1 MSQTVTLSRRRIKVR
16 GGSLGAFLCWAVVFA
31 DIGTSVYYVPG
42 ILYGPFRSRS
52 ALFVLMT
59 LFVFILL
66 CVKYAEVTWRY
77 PEGGGVV
84 NVSSQALHP
93 FAGLLGGLMILVD
106 YFLTA
111 ALSALSGVLYL
122 AVVMP
127 FLKDVALQ
135 ATVGALIAL
144 GILNLLGIKESA
156 RATAI
161 VACFAGGGQIVVV
174 LATAIFLG
182 PAGVLHSFSSITH
195 GPPLTPILL
204 LTGYGA
210 AFLAFSGLESVAQL
224 APAMREPRKRVAFR
238 AMTAVVLTM
247 AITSPLLTLWST
259 TLLSANADPNQFISL
274 LGGFALGRA
283 FEIEVAISGALLLVF
298 ASNTAII
305 GSYHVF
311 LALARMGFL
320 PQVIETR
327 NRWRDTPHWAI
338 LTVVAIPVLVLILAQ
353 GSVSLLG
360 DLYAFGLLG
369 AFSLTC
375 LALDIVRWQERHPGG
390 KPQSGTDGVPS
401 EAKDGEATPVG
412 PITFALGILTTI
424 LVVLAWCTNLVAKPL
439 ATEFG
444 GGVSVIGMVIAL
456 TTYAV
461 QRRQG
466 RTLIFP
472 TVLRA
477 DPPVVPPAWRAA
489 ARDHG
494 AVLVLLPPGNDA
506 LGAVLHALEQ
516 AARHRPVV
524 FVYRGQPVVR
534 APGRMFEVVDPY
546 LEDRPAQ
553 AAFTKAE
560 ALARRLQLQRR
571 FVYIPSTVGIQGV
584 REVWLAVQPEETV
597 LGPNSADALTGIPV
611 DYIRREGAGP
621 TAVRHYL
628 KRWPVA

>member
-1 MSQTVTLSRRRIKVR
+1 MSHSVPSIRRRIKVR

-42 ILYGPFRSRS
+42 ILYGPFRSRA

-59 LFVFILL
+59 LFVFVLL

-144 GILNLLGIKESA
+144 CVLNLLGIKESA

-161 VACFAGGGQIVVV
+161 VACLAGGGQLAVV
-174 LATAIFLG
+174 LATAVFLG
-182 PAGVLHSFSSITH
+182 PAGVLRSFSAITQ

-224 APAMREPRKRVAFR
+224 APAMREPRKKVAFR
-238 AMTAVVLTM
+238 AMTAVVVTM

-259 TLLSANADPNQFISL
+259 TLLSGNVDPNQFVSL
-274 LGGFALGRA
+274 LGARVAGHLVGDY
-283 FEIEVAISGALLLVF
+283 VAISGSLLLVF

-305 GSYHVF
+305 GAYHVF
-311 LALARMGFL
+311 IALARMGFL
-320 PQVIETR
+320 PRALERR
-327 NRWRDTPHWAI
+327 NKWRVTPHWSIIVAVAMP
-338 LTVVAIPVLVLILAQ
+338 VVITIGAQ
-353 GSVSLLG
+353 AQVTLLG

-369 AFSLTC
+369 TFVLTC
-375 LALDIVRWQERHPGG
+375 ISLDVVRWRERPAWTAGAAAIFVI
-390 KPQSGTDGVPS
+390 GV
-401 EAKDGEATPVG
+401 V
-412 PITFALGILTTI
+412 TTI
-424 LVVLAWCTNLVAKPL
+424 LVVVAWAINLIYKPL

-444 GGVSVIGMVIAL
+444 GGLTVVGLVIGLMTYRYYRSRRPSVFPVPFRPQRAAESIATALGNRPSAGEVLVILPHDQLAAEAVIAAA
-456 TTYAV
+456 TH
-461 QRRQG
+461 
-466 RTLIFP
+466 
-472 TVLRA
+472 
-477 DPPVVPPAWRAA
+477 AA
-489 ARDHG
+489 AGRG
-494 AVLVLLPPGNDA
+494 AVFL
-506 LGAVLHALEQ
+506 
-516 AARHRPVV
+516 
-524 FVYRGQPVVR
+524 YRGDRYPNQHHELL
-534 APGRMFEVVDPY
+534 EVADPY
-546 LEDRPAQ
+546 LRDFSAHD
-553 AAFTKAE
+553 AFARAE
-560 ALARRLQLQRR
+560 MLARGHVRNRR
-571 FVYIPSTVGIQGV
+571 YVYMPGSLPREMVG
-584 REVWLAVQPEETV
+584 EVWRTVAPKETLVTVEDQGMLPPMAVDRVRRHTTDGITV
-597 LGPNSADALTGIPV
+597 LHMYTSK
-611 DYIRREGAGP
+611 IRPGREPEAV
-621 TAVRHYL
+621 TA
-628 KRWPVA
+628 

>member
-1 MSQTVTLSRRRIKVR
+1 LSQAGAPTRRRVKVR
-16 GGSLGAFLCWAVVFA
+16 GGSLGPFLCWAVVFA

-42 ILYGPFRSRS
+42 ILYGPFRSRA

-59 LFVFILL
+59 LFVFVLL

-122 AVVMP
+122 AVVIP
-127 FLKDVALQ
+127 TLNNVALE
-135 ATVGALIAL
+135 ATVGALLAL

-161 VACFAGGGQIVVV
+161 VACLAGGGQLAVV

-182 PAGVLHSFSSITH
+182 PAGVLHSFSAITH

-259 TLLSANADPNQFISL
+259 TLLDPHADPNQFVSL
-274 LGGFALGRA
+274 LGAHAAGRLVGDY
-283 FEIEVAISGALLLVF
+283 VAVSGSLLLVF

-305 GSYHVF
+305 GAYHVF
-311 LALARMGFL
+311 IALARMGFL
-320 PQVIETR
+320 PRALERR
-327 NRWRDTPHWAI
+327 NRWRVTPHWS
-338 LTVVAIPVLVLILAQ
+338 ILAAVSMPVVITIAAR
-353 GSVSLLG
+353 GSVPLLG

-369 AFSLTC
+369 TFVLTC
-375 LALDIVRWQERHPGG
+375 VSLDVVRWRERPAWTAGA
-390 KPQSGTDGVPS
+390 TAIFVIGV
-401 EAKDGEATPVG
+401 
-412 PITFALGILTTI
+412 LTTI
-424 LVVLAWCTNLVAKPL
+424 LVVVAWSVNLVQKPL

-444 GGVSVIGMVIAL
+444 GGL
-456 TTYAV
+456 
-461 QRRQG
+461 
-466 RTLIFP
+466 
-472 TVLRA
+472 TVLGLIAGLLTYRYYRSRR
-477 DPPVVPPAWRAA
+477 PSVFPVSFRPQRAA
-489 ARDHG
+489 ESIATALGHRPSAGEVLVILPHDQLAAEAMMAAATHAAAGRG
-494 AVLVLLPPGNDA
+494 AVFL
-506 LGAVLHALEQ
+506 
-516 AARHRPVV
+516 
-524 FVYRGQPVVR
+524 YRGDRYPNQHHELL
-534 APGRMFEVVDPY
+534 EVADPY
-546 LEDRPAQ
+546 LRDFSAHD
-553 AAFTKAE
+553 AFARAE
-560 ALARRLQLQRR
+560 MLTRDHVKNRRY
-571 FVYIPSTVGIQGV
+571 VYMPGSLPREMVG
-584 REVWLAVQPEETV
+584 EVWRTVAPKETLVTVEDQGMLPPMAVDRVRRHTTDGITV
-597 LGPNSADALTGIPV
+597 LHMFTSKVRPMPEPEKA
-611 DYIRREGAGP
+611 
-621 TAVRHYL
+621 TA
-628 KRWPVA
+628 